1 MIYFFLQVWTI
12 LFLILCSMCKEL
24 LWTWGGAI
32 NYCPEEGAGA
42 VHLAAG
48 INDEM
53 LALLLQ
59 HNADPNLR

>member
-1 MIYFFLQVWTI
+1 M
-12 LFLILCSMCKEL
+12 FLILCRMCEEL
-24 LWTWGGAI
+24 LQSWGGGI

-48 INDEM
+48 ISEEI

-59 HNADPNLR
+59 YNADPNLR